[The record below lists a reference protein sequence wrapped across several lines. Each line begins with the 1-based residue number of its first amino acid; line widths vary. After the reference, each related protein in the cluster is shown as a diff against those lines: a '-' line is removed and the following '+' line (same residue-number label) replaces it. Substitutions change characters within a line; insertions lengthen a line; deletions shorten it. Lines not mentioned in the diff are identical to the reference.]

1 MPLQTDKKITYYR
14 SLALYMVLTIIAV
27 SFVPVFLVSSTI
39 YYQFNQSYRKKVN
52 DHLLELV
59 ERHKKQ
65 IDGFLNERLADVR
78 FLSKSFGFDRLS
90 DEAFLEQKLYLLQ
103 QQYGHVFVDL
113 GVIDSSGDQ
122 IAYAGPFK
130 LGKARY
136 ADAEWFHEA
145 MDDGLVISD
154 VFLGLR
160 QLPHFIVAARNDTDG
175 GFWILRA
182 TVDFVAFS
190 NLVKNI
196 RIGETG
202 FAFILNKEGEFQ
214 TQPVF
219 DFRPTSDCYG
229 YFVEC
234 AEAALKD
241 INIEERSDESGI
253 MTIYVT
259 ALLKDRDWLLVYKQH
274 KSDAFSELIRAE
286 RFAILIFILGGIGIV
301 TMALLL
307 SRRMVGK
314 IFMSDREKA
323 IMNKQV
329 VESGK
334 LASLGEL
341 AAGVAHEIN
350 NPVAVIIEEAGWIT
364 DILSRSDI
372 QDPNNLK
379 EIQRVMEKIHDQGMR
394 CGEITK
400 KLLSFARGT
409 DSRIRDLDINEAVD
423 DVVGLTAQRAKY
435 ANVEIRKNLKE
446 TLPKI
451 QASETEMQ
459 QVLMNMINNAIYA
472 MEKTG
477 GVIEVKTD
485 LEKGHLL
492 IQVADTGPGIPKAN
506 LERIFDPFYTTKPV
520 GRGTGL
526 GLSICYG
533 IITKMEGNI
542 EVEST
547 VGLGTT
553 FTVRL
558 PFRKVSD

>member
-1 MPLQTDKKITYYR
+1 MHTEKQVTYYR
-14 SLALYMVLTIIAV
+14 SLALSMVLTIIAV

-59 ERHKKQ
+59 EKHKQQ

-78 FLSKSFGFDRLS
+78 FLSQSFGLGRLS
-90 DEAFLEQKLYLLQ
+90 DDSFLEQKLFILQ
-103 QQYGHVFVDL
+103 QQYGQVFVDL
-113 GVIDSSGDQ
+113 GVVDATGNQ
-122 IAYAGPFK
+122 VAYAGPFK
-130 LGKARY
+130 LEKAKY
-136 ADAEWFHEA
+136 AEAEWFKEA
-145 MDDGLVISD
+145 VAKGSVISD

-160 QLPHFIVAARNDTDG
+160 RLPHFIVAARNDTQD

-182 TVDFVAFS
+182 TVDFVAFT

-219 DFRPTSDCYG
+219 DFHPSSNCYG
-229 YFVEC
+229 YFAEC
-234 AEAALKD
+234 AEASLKD
-241 INIEERSDESGI
+241 INIEERPDDSGT
-253 MTIYVT
+253 MSIYVT
-259 ALLKDRDWLLVYKQH
+259 ALLKNRDWLLVYKQH
-274 KSDAFSELIRAE
+274 KSDAFSDLIRAE
-286 RFAILIFILGGIGIV
+286 RFSILIFILGGLGIV

-307 SRRMVGK
+307 SRRIVGR
-314 IFMSDREKA
+314 IVLADREKA
-323 IMNKQV
+323 MMNKQV

-350 NPVAVIIEEAGWIT
+350 NPVAVIIEEAGWIS
-364 DILSRSDI
+364 DILSRSDL
-372 QDPNNLK
+372 QDPDNLK
-379 EIQRVMEKIHDQGMR
+379 EVMRVMDQIHDQGMR

-409 DSRIRDLDINEAVD
+409 DSRIRDLDINETVD

-435 ANVEIRKNLKE
+435 ANIEIRKYLRE
-446 TLPKI
+446 ELPKI
-451 QASETEMQ
+451 QGSETEMQ
-459 QVLMNMINNAIYA
+459 QVLLNMINNAVYA

-477 GVIEVKTD
+477 GAIDITTELD
-485 LEKGHLL
+485 RGHLV

-506 LERIFDPFYTTKPV
+506 LERIFDPFFTTKPV

-533 IITKMEGNI
+533 IINKMEGSI

-547 VGLGTT
+547 VGVGSK
-553 FTVRL
+553 FTIRL
-558 PFRKVSD
+558 PFRKVND